1 MKKRRGYVLVS
12 LILIFGILIVSATLN
27 SAHLPGDIKLLL
39 NGNEKTLQEAIS
51 GNLLV
56 NYPTIESSLS
66 TFLFSHSPE
75 EIWIKAGNTE
85 STLKDSIT
93 SGRLCS
99 GGNSAPTTSYSTQ
112 ITIGHYANEIDY
124 NGGTL
129 QSAADAGSI
138 CTQCTET
145 CSNLGYS
152 CGTQTVCG
160 KQVNCGGCPTYQ
172 YCSASARCECNPFTC
187 PSGWTPTRFGDYCAC
202 KKNFVNPKV
211 NGYYL
216 IGKSSY
222 NSGDNNFNRFCWEKC
237 NEYSG
242 QGLINYYPGDDCP
255 PFSTIRFGGV
265 ISGSSGPVITAV
277 QMFSDCEWVTFTTQG
292 YTSQIECVCL
302 NQEMYPSGT

>member
-1 MKKRRGYVLVS
+1 MKKRGVYVLVS
-12 LILIFGILIVSATLN
+12 LILISGILIVSATLN
-27 SAHLPGDIKLLL
+27 SAHLPEDIKLFL
-39 NGNEKTLQEAIS
+39 NGNEKTFQEAIEE
-51 GNLLV
+51 NLLV
-56 NYPTIESSLS
+56 NHPTIGPSLS

-99 GGNSAPTTSYSTQ
+99 GGNDFPTTSYTN
-112 ITIGHYANEIDY
+112 TISLGHYANEIGY

-129 QSAADAGSI
+129 QSAADVGNI
-138 CTQCTET
+138 CSQCAET

-160 KQVNCGGCPTYQ
+160 EQVNCGTCLTYQ
-172 YCSASARCECNPFTC
+172 YCSTSAKCECESFTC
-187 PSGWTPTRFGDYCAC
+187 PSGWTPTLFGDHCAC

-211 NGYYL
+211 DGHYL

-222 NSGDNNFNRFCWEKC
+222 NSGDKDFNRFCWEKC

-242 QGLINYYPGDDCP
+242 QGLINYYPAENCP
-255 PFSTIRFGGV
+255 PFSTTRFGNV
-265 ISGSSGPVITAV
+265 EMGSSGPVITAV
-277 QMFSDCEWVTFTTQG
+277 HIDSCEWAPFTTQG

-302 NQEMYPSGT
+302 KQDMYPLGF